1 MSRCCATGLFPMA
14 GWLPMSM
21 WLGLIAAGLIAATSI
36 GGSLMEARS
45 WAASGTLVQVDGGA
59 QVDGGLWG
67 AAAEQEKTDSRPA
80 RRGARASQ
88 QDAQDKTQTQD
99 AENKAEKVLETATFG
114 NGCYWC
120 TEAVFQRVKG
130 VEGVTSGFMGGH
142 VANPTY
148 EQVCTGL
155 TGHAEVL
162 QLKFDPAVVSYEKLL
177 EIFWSSHDPT
187 TLNRQGND
195 VGPMYRS
202 AVFYHSEEQ
211 KLSAVKYKDR
221 LTEARAFNS
230 PIVTEITEASEFY
243 AAPDYHQDYYN
254 RNKSKNPYCKMIT
267 YKLQNFRKAFKDVID
282 TDKDK
287 IK

>member
-1 MSRCCATGLFPMA
+1 MSRCCAGGWFPMN
-14 GWLPMSM
+14 L
-21 WLGLIAAGLIAATSI
+21 WLGLIAAGLVGAFSGVAAGWT
-36 GGSLMEARS
+36 GYGSPTALTQDKGDQASPRRDQASPRRDQASPSRSAR
-45 WAASGTLVQVDGGA
+45 ATTNA
-59 QVDGGLWG
+59 
-67 AAAEQEKTDSRPA
+67 QEKTQA
-80 RRGARASQ
+80 
-88 QDAQDKTQTQD
+88 QD
-99 AENKAEKVLETATFG
+99 AEAAVEKVLETATFG

-130 VEGVTSGFMGGH
+130 VETVSSGFMGGH

-162 QLKFDPAVVSYEKLL
+162 HLQFDPAVISYEKLL

-211 KLSAVKYKDR
+211 KLLAVKYKDR

-267 YKLQNFRKAFKDVID
+267 YKLKNFRKAFKDVID

>member
-1 MSRCCATGLFPMA
+1 MHRCGPGMGLTFGLFVLLACGGLMA
-14 GWLPMSM
+14 
-21 WLGLIAAGLIAATSI
+21 A
-36 GGSLMEARS
+36 GGSLPPGLSTEPGIQPQEKQERTAN
-45 WAASGTLVQVDGGA
+45 A
-59 QVDGGLWG
+59 QVATD
-67 AAAEQEKTDSRPA
+67 QDEKQDPA
-80 RRGARASQ
+80 
-88 QDAQDKTQTQD
+88 
-99 AENKAEKVLETATFG
+99 KAEAKVLETATFG
-114 NGCYWC
+114 SGCYWC

-130 VEGVTSGFMGGH
+130 IEQVTSGFMGGH

-162 QLKFDPAVVSYEKLL
+162 QVKFDPAIVSYEKLL

-202 AVFYHSEEQ
+202 AIFYHNEEQ
-211 KLSAVKYKDR
+211 KMLAVKYKDR
-221 LTEARAFNS
+221 LNEAKAFAA
-230 PIVTEITEASEFY
+230 PIVTEITESSEFF

-254 RNKSKNPYCKMIT
+254 RNKKKNPYCQMIT
-267 YKLQNFRKAFKDVID
+267 YKLKEFRKAFKDVID

>member
-1 MSRCCATGLFPMA
+1 MCRCCPGMGLPFGLLVCLALGGLLGA
-14 GWLPMSM
+14 GWSFGP
-21 WLGLIAAGLIAATSI
+21 G
-36 GGSLMEARS
+36 
-45 WAASGTLVQVDGGA
+45 ASSAFGTL
-59 QVDGGLWG
+59 
-67 AAAEQEKTDSRPA
+67 QEKQEQAAKADAKTD
-80 RRGARASQ
+80 
-88 QDAQDKTQTQD
+88 QDEKQ
-99 AENKAEKVLETATFG
+99 ESEKAVDKVLETATFG
-114 NGCYWC
+114 SGCYWC

-130 VEGVTSGFMGGH
+130 VESVKSGFMGGE

-162 QLKFDPAVVSYEKLL
+162 QVQFDPATVSYEKLL

-202 AVFYHSEEQ
+202 AIFYHSEDQ
-211 KLSAVKYKDR
+211 KLLAVKYKDK
-221 LTEARAFNS
+221 LDEAKAFNA

-254 RNKSKNPYCKMIT
+254 RNKKKNPYCQMIT

-282 TDKDK
+282 KEKDK
-287 IK
+287 VK

>member
-1 MSRCCATGLFPMA
+1 MMCRCCPGIGLPFGFLVLLTCGGLVAA
-14 GWLPMSM
+14 GWSFSPGDSAA
-21 WLGLIAAGLIAATSI
+21 LG
-36 GGSLMEARS
+36 
-45 WAASGTLVQVDGGA
+45 VQ
-59 QVDGGLWG
+59 Q
-67 AAAEQEKTDSRPA
+67 QEKQNRSAKAQLTTEQDN
-80 RRGARASQ
+80 Q
-88 QDAQDKTQTQD
+88 QDAEKT
-99 AENKAEKVLETATFG
+99 AEKVLETATFG

-120 TEAVFQRVKG
+120 TEAVFQRVAG
-130 VEGVTSGFMGGH
+130 VEKVVSGFMGGH

-162 QLKFDPAVVSYEKLL
+162 QIQFDPAVVSYEKML
-177 EIFWSSHDPT
+177 EIFWASHDPT

-202 AVFYHSEEQ
+202 AIFYHNEEQ
-211 KLSAVKYKDR
+211 KLLAVKYKDK
-221 LTEARAFNS
+221 LNEAKAFNA
-230 PIVTEITEASEFY
+230 PIVTEITESSAFY

-254 RNKSKNPYCKMIT
+254 RNKKKNPYCQMIT

-282 TDKDK
+282 KDKDK

>member
-1 MSRCCATGLFPMA
+1 MA
-14 GWLPMSM
+14 AFVGIPH
-21 WLGLIAAGLIAATSI
+21 
-36 GGSLMEARS
+36 
-45 WAASGTLVQVDGGA
+45 
-59 QVDGGLWG
+59 
-67 AAAEQEKTDSRPA
+67 QEKQAETA
-80 RRGARASQ
+80 K
-88 QDAQDKTQTQD
+88 AQETNEPSKKPGTETTVD
-99 AENKAEKVLETATFG
+99 KVLETATFG
-114 NGCYWC
+114 SGCYWC

-130 VEGVTSGFMGGH
+130 VESVSSGFMGGE

-162 QLKFDPAVVSYEKLL
+162 QVKFDPTVVSYEKLL

-202 AVFYHSEEQ
+202 AIFYHSEDQ
-211 KLSAVKYKDR
+211 KMLAVKYKDK
-221 LTEARAFNS
+221 LTEAKAFAA
-230 PIVTEITEASEFY
+230 PIVTEITESSEFY

-254 RNKSKNPYCKMIT
+254 RNKKKNPYCQMIT

-282 TDKDK
+282 KEKDK
-287 IK
+287 VK